1 ALAIDTARKLPPV
14 ASPNDTLNEAVL
26 AVAQSSRKPRE
37 LRVAAVAA
45 ISQSLPKIPDTLFDL
60 LLESFSAENPVPL
73 RSAAADAI
81 SHAPLTPGQLERLC
95 DGLKSAGPLEL
106 NRLLEAFRNVDDQ
119 ELALRLLSSL
129 KEASAVSA
137 LRVEILREAIAKHGP
152 AVQQRL
158 LELESIVNVDAA
170 AQRKRIEE
178 LLPDMSQG
186 DVRRG
191 HAVFYSSKASC
202 SACHRLGY
210 AGGKV
215 GPDLSRIGE
224 IRTERDLLESIV
236 YPSLSFV
243 RSYEPVLI
251 ITVDGRTLNGNVIDQ
266 SPTEYV
272 VATDADHQVR
282 VRREEV
288 EEMHPSTVSTMPS
301 GLDQQLTTQQLAD
314 LVAFLKSARQ

>member
-1 ALAIDTARKLPPV
+1 
-14 ASPNDTLNEAVL
+14 
-26 AVAQSSRKPRE
+26 
-37 LRVAAVAA
+37 
-45 ISQSLPKIPDTLFDL
+45 
-60 LLESFSAENPVPL
+60 
-73 RSAAADAI
+73 
-81 SHAPLTPGQLERLC
+81 
-95 DGLKSAGPLEL
+95 
-106 NRLLEAFRNVDDQ
+106 
-119 ELALRLLSSL
+119 
-129 KEASAVSA
+129 
-137 LRVEILREAIAKHGP
+137 
-152 AVQQRL
+152 
-158 LELESIVNVDAA
+158 
-170 AQRKRIEE
+170 
-178 LLPDMSQG
+178 
-186 DVRRG
+186 
-191 HAVFYSSKASC
+191 
-202 SACHRLGY
+202 LGY